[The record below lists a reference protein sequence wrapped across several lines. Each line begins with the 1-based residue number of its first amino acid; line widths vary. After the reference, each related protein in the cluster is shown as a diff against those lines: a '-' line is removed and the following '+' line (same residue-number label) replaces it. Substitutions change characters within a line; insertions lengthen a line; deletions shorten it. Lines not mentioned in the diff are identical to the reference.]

1 MNVVNSGEAKIKETS
16 RTTTYTFEWGIIR
29 SWHRKDRPN
38 YKSHITVKSVPHTPS
53 YGYKFLCSRLNL
65 DKSTMTL
72 FVSMDKEQ
80 FSKCDRDKYQ
90 ITGSSRIL
98 KNVDTAQPQRG
109 YNTYALNAYDRT
121 VFMLESHDDNKLN
134 DMFIFADQL
143 RTIRDA
149 TMEVIC

>member
-1 MNVVNSGEAKIKETS
+1 
-16 RTTTYTFEWGIIR
+16 
-29 SWHRKDRPN
+29 
-38 YKSHITVKSVPHTPS
+38 
-53 YGYKFLCSRLNL
+53 
-65 DKSTMTL
+65 
-72 FVSMDKEQ
+72 MDKEQ

-121 VFMLESHDDNKLN
+121 VFMLESHDANKLN